1 MPPISN
7 NTVSSTANNL
17 SSMVNKP
24 NRSRKAGL
32 PLNTARI
39 RVTMEEADLSRD
51 RASMGSTEGK
61 EDIMAREDMAVRA
74 EWKVKAAMANTI
86 SSECAIF
93 ERALTV

>member
-24 NRSRKAGL
+24 NRSCKAAL
-32 PLNTARI
+32 PPNTARI
-39 RVTMEEADLSRD
+39 RVNMKEADL
-51 RASMGSTEGK
+51 SMGSTEGK
-61 EDIMAREDMAVRA
+61 EGIMAREDMAVRA
-74 EWKVKAAMANTI
+74 EWKVKADTANTI

>member
-7 NTVSSTANNL
+7 HTVSSTANNL

-24 NRSRKAGL
+24 NRSCKAGL

-39 RVTMEEADLSRD
+39 RVNMEEADL
-51 RASMGSTEGK
+51 SMGSTEGK
-61 EDIMAREDMAVRA
+61 EGIMAREDMAVRA
-74 EWKVKAAMANTI
+74 EWKVKADTANTI